1 MACNLRTIMIYTGT
15 EDLLSVCCGTDLIVS
30 VLVEKKEKKNKTAD
44 KSQLMSKI

>member
-1 MACNLRTIMIYTGT
+1 MIYTGT

-30 VLVEKKEKKNKTAD
+30 VLVKKKKKKKNKTAD